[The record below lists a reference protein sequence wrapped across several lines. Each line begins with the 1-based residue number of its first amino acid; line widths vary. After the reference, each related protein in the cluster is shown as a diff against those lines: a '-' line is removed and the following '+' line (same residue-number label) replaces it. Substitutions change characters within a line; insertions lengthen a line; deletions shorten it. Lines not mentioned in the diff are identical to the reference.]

1 MKNRKFSTRYRIE
14 KWFYE
19 DSKEDAAKIAK
30 FFIEGVSLVLLFA
43 FILFLPA
50 FFH

>member
-1 MKNRKFSTRYRIE
+1 MKRRKFSIRYRIE

-30 FFIEGVSLVLLFA
+30 LFIEGISFVLLFA
-43 FILFLPA
+43 LILFLPA